1 MNLADTMR
9 LGDYAIDKALSE
21 EDRREALEERRQQ
34 YVNKRSEEIFER
46 RTKFVSHEDT
56 ALALELMS
64 SRPGTVLR
72 LMEMIHHRDDPT
84 AQEMRAMIH
93 ATILTDSI
101 DTAITEFR
109 ALEAEPPSQ
118 ERH

>member
-34 YVNKRSEEIFER
+34 YVNKRSEEIFEV
-46 RTKFVSHEDT
+46 RTKFVSLEDT
-56 ALALELMS
+56 RLALDLMS

-84 AQEMRAMIH
+84 AQELRSMIH
-93 ATILTDSI
+93 ATLLTDSI